1 MPTDSNAIR
10 TWANAVTV
18 SRLLVSPL
26 FFAIIPDYAGG
37 SWAATGLWF
46 ALCVSDVVDGNL
58 ARRHGTTKSGAFLDP
73 LADKVAVLGSM
84 FVLVERGM
92 FSGLFAW
99 FVGIIAAREIAIS
112 LYRVFA
118 GAKGVSMPASR
129 TAKVKTLSQQVAVG
143 FAVLPWTAADAPITW
158 KVSLWVAVGLTIL
171 SGVQYGVR
179 AVTNKVG

>member
-1 MPTDSNAIR
+1 MATDPSAIR

-26 FFAIIPDYAGG
+26 FFAIIPDGPGG

-46 ALCVSDVVDGNL
+46 VLCLSDVIDGQL
-58 ARRHGTTKSGAFLDP
+58 ARKHGTTRSGAFLDP

-84 FVLVERGM
+84 FVLVSRGV

-99 FVGIIAAREIAIS
+99 FVAIIAAREIAIS

-129 TAKVKTLSQQVAVG
+129 TAKLKTLSQQVAVG
-143 FAVLPWTAADAPITW
+143 FAVLPWTASDAPITW
-158 KVSLWVAVGLTIL
+158 KVSLWIAVSLTIL
-171 SGVQYGVR
+171 SGAQYAMR
-179 AVTNKVG
+179 AVTNKGA

>member
-26 FFAIIPDYAGG
+26 FFAIIPDHAGG

-46 ALCVSDVVDGNL
+46 VLCVSDVVDGNL

-129 TAKVKTLSQQVAVG
+129 TAKIKTLSQQVAVG

-171 SGVQYGVR
+171 SGVQYGLR